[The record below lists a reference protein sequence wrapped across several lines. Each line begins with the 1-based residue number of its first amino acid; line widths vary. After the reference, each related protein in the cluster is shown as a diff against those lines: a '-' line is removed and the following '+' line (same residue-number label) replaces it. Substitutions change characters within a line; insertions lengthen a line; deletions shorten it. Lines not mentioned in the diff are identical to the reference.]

1 MCDCDDEINISSI
14 PVGPAGPT
22 GPTGPQGPTGP
33 SVVLGGTTGTSLTT
47 GLGPQTMVLAADA
60 SFVLGQRVSVT
71 SVDGTKMMSGLIDA
85 YSTGTDILEM
95 TVDFFTGAGI
105 DNDWIVVATGERG
118 ATGAAG
124 AAGAGGAAGATGAAA
139 FTTIDTNA
147 VPLGGTSYRIPLVDS
162 AVAIDDMILFV
173 EDAGYYQITDA
184 SGGGVPENVIVTDL
198 LYTGNVA
205 ANLLAGK
212 KVSPSGI
219 KGDAGTNGTDGF
231 NYETVDA
238 NNIPA
243 EASGSYQFLMRNE
256 TDTGYTFISLAELK
270 VLLNSIP

>member
-33 SVVLGGTTGTSLTT
+33 SVVLGGTTATSLTT
-47 GLGPQTMVLAADA
+47 GLGPQTMVLDADT

-71 SVDGTKMMSGLIDA
+71 SADGTKMMSGLIDA

-219 KGDAGTNGTDGF
+219 KGDAGTNGTNGF